1 MKCSTQNKQHLI
13 NILNSDKM
21 EFKFK
26 QPNKKTKEI
35 MASVASGENP
45 YLNDKDNSFEKN
57 AQEKVKEL
65 TKHEYCKITNSGNNS
80 IFIALSAIKGSII
93 IPNQGGWNGFK
104 QIAKYLNKEIITL
117 KTDLGLI
124 NTDYLDELNIPND
137 SALIFT
143 SFAGYSANQDIKS
156 ISKYCKNNG
165 ITTIKDASAGIGDEK
180 QELGNGKL
188 SDIIIASTGSPKII
202 NVGSGG
208 FISSNNLEVFEN
220 TKLPQKL
227 SKTNEIICSGIDKE
241 LDFVKSNLSQTINAT
256 KVLKKHIHNT
266 FHTNKR
272 GVNVIIQHD
281 KPKDIIWKLKK
292 ELHINH
298 HSFITKCPNY
308 NRLKEKGIV
317 IEVKNLDYSSLKKEN
332 LNKIIEVV
340 NNQLQV

>member
-1 MKCSTQNKQHLI
+1 
-13 NILNSDKM
+13 M

-26 QPNKKTKEI
+26 QANKKTKEA
-35 MASVASGENP
+35 MAKVASGENP

-57 AQEKVKEL
+57 AQNKVKKL
-65 TKHEYCKITNSGNNS
+65 TGHEYCKITNSGNNS
-80 IFIALSAIKGSII
+80 IFIALSAIKGPVIL
-93 IPNQGGWNGFK
+93 PDQGGWNGFK

-124 NTDYLDELNIPND
+124 NTDYLDDLDIPND

-143 SFAGYSANQDIKS
+143 SFAGYSANQDTKS
-156 ISKYCKNNG
+156 ISKYCKSNG
-165 ITTIKDASAGIGDEK
+165 IISIEDASAGIGDEK

-208 FISSNNLEVFEN
+208 FISSNNQEVFEN

-256 KVLKKHIHNT
+256 KVLKKHVNNT
-266 FHTNKR
+266 FHASKR

-281 KPKDIIWKLKK
+281 KPKDIIWKVKK
-292 ELHINH
+292 ELPINH
-298 HSFITKCPNY
+298 HNFITKCPNY

-332 LNKIIEVV
+332 LDKIIEVV
-340 NNQLQV
+340 NNQL